1 MTFKNRVIFRV
12 SLELS
17 KPRAP
22 RPLHTVA
29 TAAGIGQGQVLAR
42 FVPGGRC
49 HTRLPFR
56 VLLAEPQIPR

>member
-1 MTFKNRVIFRV
+1 MTFKNQVIFCV

-17 KPRAP
+17 KPHAP

-29 TAAGIGQGQVLAR
+29 AAAGIGQGQVLAR
-42 FVPGGRC
+42 FVPGGLC
-49 HTRLPFR
+49 HMHLPFR